1 MSNNAQIEPQ
11 VLQTTAF
18 GALEVES
25 RTPILQNTATYGIT
39 SKLFQYAT
47 LGGTTILEDGLF
59 KAKCGANMFSIASS
73 LSKDYLSYRAG
84 QGLEANFTAQFDTPA
99 VSNAQAAGLI
109 TETDA
114 FAFGYNLSA
123 EYGIIYNHDGVV
135 EIQELTI
142 TAAATGSENATI
154 TINGTGYTVPLT
166 NVSIQQTTT
175 DIADSL
181 TSQVSDYLFTA
192 NNNQV
197 VASSRFS
204 APAGAFAF
212 TSGTA
217 TAAWTQE
224 AAGALVTPEF
234 IAQADWNGESV
245 GIFDPQK
252 LNVYKIQLEYLGAGG
267 IQFFMENSADAQWV
281 LVHTIA
287 YASLHNAPSV
297 SNPSFRV
304 GWVSQNITNTTEV
317 EVSGASMAG
326 FIQGIKVVTN
336 ESRSIISTN
345 ATLSAT
351 TLTNMLTIRNRQ
363 VVDGK
368 RNRTHIDALIASAF
382 AESTKG
388 SRLEVIRGAT
398 LGAGNTFN
406 YIDKTSSISEFCD
419 TPVTVTGGSIVTS
432 IPVSPNG
439 QTINLKELLIDI
451 LPNETLTLAMIQ
463 NGTPPALAQVSITF
477 VEDL

>member
-1 MSNNAQIEPQ
+1 MSNNAMQT
-11 VLQTTAF
+11 LQTTAF

-25 RTPILQNTATYGIT
+25 RTPVIQNTATYGIT
-39 SKLFQYAT
+39 SKLFQFST
-47 LGGTTILEDGLF
+47 LGGTTTLEDGLF
-59 KAKCGANMFSIASS
+59 KAKCGANAFSLSS
-73 LSKDYLSYRAG
+73 LLSKDYLSYRAG
-84 QGLEANFTAQFDTPA
+84 QGLEANFTAQFSIPVTG
-99 VSNAQAAGLI
+99 NAQAAGLI

-114 FAFGYNLSA
+114 FAFGYNFA
-123 EYGIIYNHDGVV
+123 GVYGIIYNHDGVV

-142 TAAATGSENATI
+142 TGAATGSENATI
-154 TINGTGYTVPLT
+154 TVNGTGYTVPLT
-166 NVSIQQTTT
+166 NVSIQQTAT
-175 DIADSL
+175 DIATSL

-192 NNNQV
+192 NNDQV
-197 VASSRFS
+197 VASSRFA
-204 APAGAFAF
+204 APTGSFAF
-212 TSGTA
+212 SSGTA
-217 TAAWTQE
+217 VAAWSQE
-224 AAGALVTPEF
+224 AVGALVTPEF
-234 IAQADWNGESV
+234 IAQADWNGDLV
-245 GIFDPQK
+245 GTLNPQK
-252 LNVYKIQLEYLGAGG
+252 LNVYKIQMEYLGAGG
-267 IQFFMENSADAQWV
+267 IQFFMENSVDAQWV

-287 YASLHNAPSV
+287 YAGLHNTPSV

-304 GWVSQNITNTTEV
+304 GWVSQNVTNTTQV

-326 FIQGIKVVTN
+326 FIQGIKVITN

-345 ATLSAT
+345 AALSAT
-351 TLTNMLTIRNRQ
+351 VLTNMLTVRNRQ

-368 RNRTHIDALIASAF
+368 RNRTNIDALVASAF

-398 LGAGNTFN
+398 LATGNVFN
-406 YIDKTSSISEFCD
+406 YIDKTSSISEFCN
-419 TPVTVTGGSIVTS
+419 TNVEVTGGSIVAS

-439 QTINLKELLIDI
+439 QSINLKELLIDI